1 MRVQVDKQVDNFQ
14 DNGMAVLLLYPERWR
29 SFGVPREIRTRE
41 VRPGDGFEV
50 SFMHDQQEAERME
63 AENKRLLDELLER
76 DG

>member
-1 MRVQVDKQVDNFQ
+1 MRVQVDEQVDNFQ
-14 DNGMAVLLLYPERWR
+14 DNGMAVLLLYPEGRR
-29 SFGVPREIRTRE
+29 SFDVPREILPRE

-50 SFMHDQQEAERME
+50 SFVHDQQETERME